1 MEKLSYIQIDEDTK
15 ILLPAS
21 IYKIESDT
29 RLLIPFTCGERI
41 GFVNHKGEV
50 IVHPKYSM
58 YYGDIYDET
67 DYIKVAIIETF
78 GFSRSGGKVA
88 TYKRS
93 LYGLLD
99 KNGVEKIK
107 PIYLSMSCSIG
118 GDELLLTVQRNDRKW
133 GVIDVKGNEV
143 IPFGKYD
150 WMDGFDHGFARVK
163 LGRNQKN
170 PEEKWGIINIQG
182 EEILP
187 VEYSNIW
194 NFYNKNRYTV
204 RIEKDGVSSD
214 FTLRYKPKDCTSY
227 RNCDSRDNYGTH
239 YGEFSGSY
247 AQDVMGYSDDVINDA
262 FEGDPDAYWNID

>member
-1 MEKLSYIQIDEDTK
+1 MENWNHFQRDKYTK

-21 IYKIESDT
+21 TYNIESDI

-41 GFVNHKGEV
+41 GFVNHNGEV

-58 YYGDIYDET
+58 YYGEIYNET
-67 DYIKVAIIETF
+67 DCMKVAIVETF
-78 GFSRSGGKVA
+78 GFSRSGDKVS

-93 LYGLLD
+93 LYGVID
-99 KNGVEKIK
+99 KDGVEKIE
-107 PIYLSMSCSIG
+107 PVYLSMSFSVG

-133 GVIDVKGNEV
+133 GVIDVEGNEV

-150 WMDGFDHGFARVK
+150 WMDGFDHGLARVK
-163 LGRNQKN
+163 LAGGKVINGD
-170 PEEKWGIINIQG
+170 KWGIINIQG
-182 EEILP
+182 EEVLP

-194 NFYNKNRYTV
+194 NFYDKDRYTV
-204 RIEKDGVSSD
+204 RIEKDGASSD
-214 FTLRYKPKDCTSY
+214 FTLRHKPTSIS
-227 RNCDSRDNYGTH
+227 RNCNNACRGGYGAH

-262 FEGDPDAYWNID
+262 FEGDPDVYWNID